1 NIIQPFAFTGYQE
14 DEVSGLKFAQARYY
28 KAETGRFQSEDN
40 VKGFII
46 SPFTLNHYG
55 YCWGNPINLVDND
68 GNLPKWITDAA
79 SNIENGVEKI
89 SSTAKS
95 VAHTT
100 EKWWDENKGTVAKV
114 AVTTAVVT
122 GLVAGTVLAPGAVGF
137 VCATALASGTIS
149 MGVDVVAQV
158 IEHKGFS
165 DFNLNQTLIAGASGA
180 LSGALSCV
188 TANPGML
195 FAGNAIINSTS
206 YAVTQAVNGEEI
218 SASGVLINGIIGGIV
233 GTRAGSSN
241 EAMKFAGNQWGWNKI
256 GVGAKGAWAKECVRW
271 IGDEVG
277 KGFARAVGFEGAR
290 YTASDLLTD
299 EKLYDIPRRIIQNF
313 NSCGE

>member
-1 NIIQPFAFTGYQE
+1 M
-14 DEVSGLKFAQARYY
+14 
-28 KAETGRFQSEDN
+28 
-40 VKGFII
+40 
-46 SPFTLNHYG
+46 
-55 YCWGNPINLVDND
+55 
-68 GNLPKWITDAA
+68 PKWITDAA

>member
-1 NIIQPFAFTGYQE
+1 MYMTGTDGAVVSSYAFDDFGRNIDPFTGNIRNNNSKHAYTKQGNIIQPFAFTGYQE

-28 KAETGRFQSEDN
+28 SAEKGRFQSEDN

-55 YCWGNPINLVDND
+55 YCWGNPVNLVDND

-137 VCATALASGTIS
+137 V
-149 MGVDVVAQV
+149 
-158 IEHKGFS
+158 
-165 DFNLNQTLIAGASGA
+165 
-180 LSGALSCV
+180 
-188 TANPGML
+188 
-195 FAGNAIINSTS
+195 
-206 YAVTQAVNGEEI
+206 
-218 SASGVLINGIIGGIV
+218 
-233 GTRAGSSN
+233 
-241 EAMKFAGNQWGWNKI
+241 
-256 GVGAKGAWAKECVRW
+256 
-271 IGDEVG
+271 
-277 KGFARAVGFEGAR
+277 
-290 YTASDLLTD
+290 
-299 EKLYDIPRRIIQNF
+299 
-313 NSCGE
+313 